1 MLRSDGVRCRRP
13 FVALLVWVVLLV
25 AGVRAAQIIRVAPL
39 ARDGQILVSFE
50 FADAYD
56 AAIREA
62 IGSGLTTTFS
72 YDIRLRRAKPLWFD
86 TTVDSTT
93 MSVEVRY
100 DNLTRRFQMSR
111 LVKGRVEESRV
122 TEVEAEVR
130 LWMTRFEYVPLFSTT
145 PLEPNSE
152 YYLRVEA
159 RTRPRRNWLFWPWG
173 RVAASA
179 IAKFTFLP

>member
-1 MLRSDGVRCRRP
+1 MLRSDGVQCRRP

-56 AAIREA
+56 EAIREA

-86 TTVDSTT
+86 KTVDSTT
-93 MSVEVRY
+93 MSTPRPPVSSIQRSAKSS
-100 DNLTRRFQMSR
+100 SR
-111 LVKGRVEESRV
+111 
-122 TEVEAEVR
+122 
-130 LWMTRFEYVPLFSTT
+130 
-145 PLEPNSE
+145 
-152 YYLRVEA
+152 
-159 RTRPRRNWLFWPWG
+159 
-173 RVAASA
+173 
-179 IAKFTFLP
+179 